1 MDLKPPSPAATRDQL
16 LAAAADVFAEQG
28 FRAATVREICRRAG
42 ANVAAV
48 NYHFRDKDAL
58 YAAVLGQSLD
68 AALRRF
74 PPTLDVPARAP
85 AETRLE
91 AFVRSFLH
99 RVFDLD
105 PSARHARLML
115 REMIEPTG
123 ALDGVVA
130 GHIAPLAAVL
140 LDILRALLGPRTPA
154 DTLRLAMNS
163 VVAQVLF
170 YAHCRPVLERLQPG
184 VPFGPEAVPALA
196 AHITRFSLAGV
207 AAVRPAAGRRPARR
221 QPPRPR

>member
-58 YAAVLGQSLD
+58 YAAVLGQSLE

-74 PPTLDVPARAP
+74 PPTLDVPASAP
-85 AETRLE
+85 AAARLE
-91 AFVRSFLH
+91 AFIRSFLH

-130 GHIAPLAAVL
+130 GHIAPMAAVL
-140 LDILRALLGPRTPA
+140 LGILRALLGPRVPEEA
-154 DTLRLAMNS
+154 LRLGFNS

-184 VPFGPEAVPALA
+184 TPVGPEAVPALA
-196 AHITRFSLAGV
+196 AHITRFSLAGL
-207 AAVRPAAGRRPARR
+207 AALRPPAPRRRPTRR
-221 QPPRPR
+221 R